1 MSEVNEN
8 NDQEINAERI
18 AKHYSAMLDSVS
30 LITSGKP
37 SEMEDEVWDDIL
49 SRNIEHLNIMLEKD
63 FWTSEDMAPV
73 TNAIAVAS

>member
-1 MSEVNEN
+1 MSELNEN
-8 NDQEINAERI
+8 NEQEESAERI

-30 LITSGKP
+30 LINSGKT

-49 SRNIEHLNIMLEKD
+49 SRNIEHLNIMLAKD
-63 FWTSEDMAPV
+63 FWTSEDMTPV